1 MRYKQRNDISNVR
14 RAETDDL
21 DHLVRNINIRV
32 AEESNEQKPKQEEHN
47 KPHVVEHSMTA
58 KVIGRAIEGAV
69 VGAMLVG
76 FGIASKDIV
85 ISTYKSVQRTMEIPK
100 TISEEMTRPYQATG
114 IVVTSGKRTDDVF
127 GTIYLDSADGTSY
140 YYKNGKPASNYVPS
154 MHQFSI
160 PLSTYI
166 KVVSTNGDQ
175 TLFVQNILEVSRS
188 YSHSIVYLNT
198 SEIYKLPSTSILNAV
213 ERGVQDAFAKLP
225 PVNNPTHL
233 MRGKG
238 YQGYYGHKRWNIYY
252 VYNKYAQELEFPVG
266 IGLDITAKK
275 DGDDLV
281 IKFGQFPAENGM
293 LYREK
298 MHVFDKVT
306 YHVKGLEN
314 AYMIF
319 NNKESTGLTISGY
332 GNNDVV
338 KSKNLEGVLSLY
350 EMNNKKV
357 EPLIMSG
364 TKEWAVNGGS
374 YNVRAEGTGNY
385 VIVTTAPSKKK

>member
-1 MRYKQRNDISNVR
+1 MKYKPRNDISNVKR
-14 RAETDDL
+14 IETDEL
-21 DHLVRNINIRV
+21 DRLVRNINVRV
-32 AEESNEQKPKQEEHN
+32 AEESEEQKPKQEEH
-47 KPHVVEHSMTA
+47 KKSHIVEHSMTA
-58 KVIGRAIEGAV
+58 KIIGRAIEGAV

-76 FGIASKDIV
+76 FGVASKDIG
-85 ISTYKSVQRTMEIPK
+85 ISTYKSVKRTMEIPK
-100 TISEEMTRPYQATG
+100 AISEEMTRPYQATG
-114 IVVTSGKRTDDVF
+114 IITASGKRTNDVF

-140 YYKNGKPASNYVPS
+140 YYKNGKQASNYVPL

-166 KVVSTNGDQ
+166 KVVSSNGDQ
-175 TLFVQNILEVSRS
+175 TLFVQNILEVRGS

-213 ERGVQDAFAKLP
+213 ERGVEDAFTKLP

-238 YQGYYGHKRWNIYY
+238 YQGYYGQKRWNVYY
-252 VYNKYAQELEFPVG
+252 VYNKYAQEIEFPAG

-275 DGDDLV
+275 EGNNLV
-281 IKFGQFPAENGM
+281 IKFGQFPAEKGM
-293 LYREK
+293 LYKEK
-298 MHVFDKVT
+298 MHVFDRVT
-306 YHVKGLEN
+306 YHVKGLEK

-319 NNKESTGLTISGY
+319 NNEDSTGLTIAGY
-332 GNNDVV
+332 GNNEVV

-350 EMNNKKV
+350 EINNKKV

-364 TKEWAVNGGS
+364 TKEWAVSGGA